1 MKTRETTEAER
12 LWTIGEVVA
21 YLKPRFPG
29 VTVSKIR
36 FWEEQGLLRPRR
48 TTGGHRLYCPADVER
63 LALILHLRLRRH
75 LPLRV
80 VRAIVR
86 RMEVDP
92 QAEPTLMELFWQTA
106 EANAWEARPIEDVR
120 RELGWTA
127 EDIEQ
132 AARLGFVFP
141 CAETGR
147 LEPEDIV
154 ILRLLDEVR
163 RMTGVTLADLRPY
176 VQAARRLARWET
188 RLLRRAQQHAQAMG
202 EKPDDLPRRL
212 RETLQSLLRAL
223 YLRHVQKGLLD
234 RWTGRSGETVSGAGS
249 RPGPGTRDR
258 RP

>member
-1 MKTRETTEAER
+1 MPVVQRDAGKNPETTATER

-21 YLKPRFPG
+21 YLKPRFPE

-36 FWEEQGLLRPRR
+36 FWEHQGLLRPRR

-86 RMEVDP
+86 RMETDP
-92 QAEPTLMELFWQTA
+92 RAEPALIELFVQTA
-106 EANAWEARPIEDVR
+106 AAPGWEARPIEDVR
-120 RELGWTA
+120 RELDWSV
-127 EDIEQ
+127 EDVEQ

-147 LEPEDIV
+147 LDPEDIA

-163 RMTGVTLADLRPY
+163 RMTGASLEDLGPC
-176 VQAARRLARWET
+176 VQAARRLARLEG
-188 RLLRRAQQHAQAMG
+188 RLLRRARRYARGPA
-202 EKPDDLPRRL
+202 EASDDLPRRL
-212 RETLQSLLRAL
+212 RETVQSLLRAL
-223 YLRHVQKGLLD
+223 YLRYVQKGLLD
-234 RWTGRSGETVSGAGS
+234 RWTGR
-249 RPGPGTRDR
+249 
-258 RP
+258 

>member
-1 MKTRETTEAER
+1 VKTSETTQAER

-21 YLKPRFPG
+21 YLKPRFPE

-36 FWEEQGLLRPRR
+36 FWEHQGLLRPRR

-80 VRAIVR
+80 VRAILR
-86 RMEVDP
+86 RMEADP
-92 QAEPTLMELFWQTA
+92 QAEPALMELFLQTA
-106 EANAWEARPIEDVR
+106 EANGWEARPVEDVC
-120 RELGWTA
+120 RELGWSA
-127 EDIEQ
+127 EDIAQ
-132 AARLGFVFP
+132 AARWGFVFP

-163 RMTGVTLADLRPY
+163 RMTGVALEDLRSY
-176 VQAARRLARWET
+176 VQVARRLARREA
-188 RLLRRAQQHAQAMG
+188 RLLRRARRHARATG
-202 EKPDDLPRRL
+202 EKSDDLLRRL

-234 RWTGRSGETVSGAGS
+234 RWTGRS
-249 RPGPGTRDR
+249 
-258 RP
+258 